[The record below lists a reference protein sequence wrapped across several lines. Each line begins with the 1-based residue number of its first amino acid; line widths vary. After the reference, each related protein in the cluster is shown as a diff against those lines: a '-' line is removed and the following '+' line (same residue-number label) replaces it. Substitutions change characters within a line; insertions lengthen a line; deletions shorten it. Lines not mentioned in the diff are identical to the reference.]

1 MWDSTI
7 CGNIIMRREVKMK
20 KWITCILCAIIAFL
34 GVFYNAFETV
44 DKMVGDTLYHH
55 PGYVN
60 GEIRIIKIDDQSMN
74 RLGDFSQ
81 WERST
86 YAKLLETLYVS
97 EEVRPAVVG
106 FDILFSSDKIKE
118 SDDYFAEVC
127 AKYDNIVCGFS
138 YVFEEELSVDA
149 KGELVADVLTV
160 QEKVV
165 PYEALQKATK
175 QGFVNALMDNE
186 DSVIRSA
193 FLYYDEDD
201 GTRRDSF
208 DLAIYKKYMEFCG
221 LEPQLPTEDKI
232 MTFRYSGKPT
242 DYENISLV
250 DVLDGKVPAETFDD
264 CIVLVGAYAAGMMDS
279 YYVPVDRG
287 QQMYGVE
294 VHANALQAI
303 MEDKMIKAVPE
314 WLDGMIAAV
323 VVAMVIL
330 ICEKLSAGKTLLF
343 CLAVAAAKIGIGF
356 GIFNAGWSWN
366 NLVVPVMVMVIG
378 IYYTILHYYKARK
391 SKQNVERAFQ
401 KYVAPQIIKDIAKD
415 GNYEL
420 KLGGETRQI
429 AALFVDI
436 RGFTPLSESLSPEQV
451 VEILN
456 EYLELTTNCIF
467 RHGGTLDKFIGD
479 AAMAVFNMPFD
490 TEDYVYKAVLAAWDI
505 VQGGKQMEERLK
517 EKFGKSVS
525 FGVGINCG
533 PAVVGNIGCEFRMD
547 YTAIGDTVNTAA
559 RLESNAPRG
568 KIYIS
573 SAVYEQVKERITV
586 EEVGTIPLKGKSN
599 EVFVYSVTGVKE

>member
-1 MWDSTI
+1 
-7 CGNIIMRREVKMK
+7 MK

-186 DSVIRSA
+186 DSVIRST

-221 LEPQLPTEDKI
+221 LEPQLPTENKI

-330 ICEKLSAGKTLLF
+330 ICEKISAGKTLLF

-391 SKQNVERAFQ
+391 LKQNVERAFQ

>member
-1 MWDSTI
+1 
-7 CGNIIMRREVKMK
+7 MK

-186 DSVIRSA
+186 DSVIRST

-221 LEPQLPTEDKI
+221 LEPQLPTENKI

-330 ICEKLSAGKTLLF
+330 ICEKISAGKTLLF
-343 CLAVAAAKIGIGF
+343 CLAVAVAKIGIGF

-378 IYYTILHYYKARK
+378 IYYTILHYYKVRK
-391 SKQNVERAFQ
+391 LKQNVERAFQ